1 MKWITILLI
10 LALLVCGSGIASAA
24 NTTSDTT
31 ISDTAIGGIIEMSEV
46 KTHGASVWSDLNK
59 GGGAGYV
66 LLALGFIGWMLL
78 VMAAAFGGS
87 AEHALGNSNKNAD
100 TAKKGTDRL
109 TRVAVAIIAP
119 PIMILLLKVFVGL
132 I

>member
-1 MKWITILLI
+1 MKWIHILLI
-10 LALLVCGSGIASAA
+10 IGTLLMCGSGIASAA
-24 NTTSDTT
+24 ANESTVK
-31 ISDTAIGGIIEMSEV
+31 IGGIIDMGEV
-46 KTHGASVWSDLNK
+46 KTQGATVWDSLNA
-59 GGGAGYV
+59 GGSAGYV
-66 LLALGFIGWMLL
+66 LLSLGFIGWMLL